1 MFSSINNCIYNTQ
14 TFNLQWM
21 HLYSGKDFDI
31 AVEFILIDYSVI
43 YFYLSFLFSFYLNY
57 YLMIL
62 FKLVF
67 VLNRDLECSR
77 PLEKKP
83 FSGKNISTSKLK
95 LFVSQYITLRVSL

>member
-21 HLYSGKDFDI
+21 HLYSGKDLDI
-31 AVEFILIDYSVI
+31 AVEFILTDYSVI
-43 YFYLSFLFSFYLNY
+43 CFYLSFLFSFYLNY

-77 PLEKKP
+77 PLGKKKT
-83 FSGKNISTSKLK
+83 FSGKNISTSKRK
-95 LFVSQYITLRVSL
+95 LLTLRVSL